1 MSFNPFAGA
10 SAAMFAP
17 DEGVDEAELRRLDLF
32 GKDEATNA
40 LELAVSSGAK
50 RFLKAPLVQQ
60 VVRAIDRGDVIYTPE
75 AGPNTLLADS
85 YKPKPVVEIYDWR
98 QRPYLDHHRL
108 RVPRIRG
115 RLEFATFA
123 AMLALFLATQ
133 ATYHVARVNVWEA
146 LFVLWGI
153 GFALDE
159 YSALAANGLTTYASG
174 AFNIL
179 DSCFCVVL
187 FAFLGMRGVGLAR
200 GDDELG
206 HLAFD
211 TLGLAGC
218 VLLPR
223 LTISLLRHNVILL
236 ALSKMIRDFCAFM
249 VRRPASSSRRS
260 TLEPLLTRLASPPS
274 SLSFACSLA
283 VPRLPHGVGLPV
295 HVPHLVARHVERRP
309 DLVAH
314 AQGPLL
320 PLSLSSPSFPPSL
333 APPAIPPSDSASLPS
348 SRPPSRPLSLPRSRS
363 RPA

>member
-1 MSFNPFAGA
+1 MRASLPPSPPSKCSSDDSLIPSCPSENSAVNTARSDLCELLAIKALSAYGVAPGSHELLHVLSMSFNPFAGA
-10 SAAMFAP
+10 EATHFAP

-50 RFLKAPLVQQ
+50 RFLKSPLVQQ

-75 AGPNTLLADS
+75 SSPNALLVDS

-98 QRPYLDHHRL
+98 RRPYLDHHRL

-123 AMLALFLATQ
+123 VMLALFLATQ
-133 ATYHVARVNVWEA
+133 ATYRVERVNVWEA
-146 LFVLWGI
+146 LFVLWGV

-159 YSALAANGLTTYASG
+159 WSALAANGWATYASG

-187 FAFLGMRGVGLAR
+187 FAFLGMRGVGFAR
-200 GDDELG
+200 RDDELG

-249 VRRPASSSRRS
+249 VRGPVLVGRR
-260 TLEPLLTRLASPPS
+260 TG
-274 SLSFACSLA
+274 
-283 VPRLPHGVGLPV
+283 PH
-295 HVPHLVARHVERRP
+295 
-309 DLVAH
+309 
-314 AQGPLL
+314 
-320 PLSLSSPSFPPSL
+320 
-333 APPAIPPSDSASLPS
+333 
-348 SRPPSRPLSLPRSRS
+348 
-363 RPA
+363 